1 MLVPVYIEI
10 RTNFLQHTMAELVIQ
25 PVSIDIIGQMA
36 ELVMAPG

>member
-1 MLVPVYIEI
+1 
-10 RTNFLQHTMAELVIQ
+10 MAELVIQ